1 MIRPPIPST
10 RSSLIVALLVWATS
24 WAPAAQANVAPD
36 PSWAMHPSPVE
47 PTGVEMRSESIRVVL
62 EDDHARVK
70 GSYVLHNPGEAT
82 TLEVGYPD
90 IGQTRGS
97 HIAEV
102 HHEYIRDFA
111 ASVDGDE
118 VVTEHRVLGKPGEY
132 VVWRIW
138 PLEFAAGQTRTV
150 QVQFVTDTTVN
161 TDVMPRAYP
170 TETRPKLKRKEHLR
184 SFWYVLETG
193 AGWGGTIGEAR
204 IVVDARGHGVR
215 AVLPLGYDFWGSQ
228 LSWVLTD
235 LEPDADMGPVIV
247 TYEPGGQTDR
257 RDLSPGKDAAR
268 EEFVL
273 ARLRRDAGR
282 PGADLNE
289 IARKLAIQYRRD
301 PDWRVRR
308 MARESFVELSPLF
321 LALLEQQPADQEVMH
336 VLAGLGEYGVVEAI
350 PHLLQRWVE
359 SPGGRRAPV
368 TDALASMDDPRT
380 QPVFAHLVLGFVDPG
395 TSGDYDRRQ
404 AIKAIRALGH
414 GTDPGVSALI
424 VALTDPSVHIRSDA
438 LVALSDLTGITDRHY
453 WPTAVEGQYPSKEW
467 KRAQGAWA
475 IWWWDH
481 REELA
486 ALPAT
491 P

>member
-1 MIRPPIPST
+1 MIPPPLQNPYSPAT
-10 RSSLIVALLVWATS
+10 LVAVLGVVLCPWLAG
-24 WAPAAQANVAPD
+24 ANVAPD

-47 PTGVEMRSESIRVVL
+47 PTAVQMRSESIRVVL
-62 EDDHARVK
+62 ESDHARVK
-70 GSYVLHNPGEAT
+70 GRYVLVNPGEAT
-82 TLEVGYPD
+82 ILEVGYPD

-102 HHEYIRDFA
+102 HHEYIRDFV
-111 ASVDGDE
+111 ASVDGEE
-118 VVTEHRVLGKPGEY
+118 VSTEHRVLGRPGDY

-138 PLEFAAGQTRTV
+138 SLEFAADQTRTV
-150 QVQFVTDTTVN
+150 EVEFVTDTTVN
-161 TDVMPRAYP
+161 ADVMPRAYP

-215 AVLPLGYDFWGSQ
+215 AVQPLGYEFWGSQ

-257 RDLSPGKDAAR
+257 GDLNPGKDAAR

-308 MARESFVELSPLF
+308 MARETFVELSPLF
-321 LALLEQQPADQEVMH
+321 LSHLEQHPDDGDVMH
-336 VLAGLGEYGVVEAI
+336 VLAGFGEYAVADAV
-350 PHLLQRWVE
+350 PHLLHRWVE
-359 SPGGRRAPV
+359 NPGGRRAPV
-368 TDALASMDDPRT
+368 TDALASMADPRT

-395 TSGDYDRRQ
+395 TAGDYDRRQ
-404 AIKAIRALGH
+404 AIKSIRALDVCA
-414 GTDPGVSALI
+414 DPGVSALI
-424 VALTDPSVHIRSDA
+424 TALTDPSVHIRSDA
-438 LVALSDLTGITDRHY
+438 LVALADLADITDRDY
-453 WPTAVEGQYPSKEW
+453 WPTAVDGQYPVEEW
-467 KRAQGAWA
+467 KRAQGTWA

-481 REELA
+481 REELQLA
-486 ALPAT
+486 PR